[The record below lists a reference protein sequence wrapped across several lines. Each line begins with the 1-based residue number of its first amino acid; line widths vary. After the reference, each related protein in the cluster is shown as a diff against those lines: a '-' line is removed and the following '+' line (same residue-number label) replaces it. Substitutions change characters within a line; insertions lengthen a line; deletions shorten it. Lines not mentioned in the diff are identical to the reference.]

1 MPESWASIG
10 TICGTLLRFGW
21 KWRGSVSGLFRM
33 PWGHKSIAMN
43 VRYSH
48 LAPGFLLNV
57 VEKLV
62 P

>member
-33 PWGHKSIAMN
+33 PWGHKSIAMKYAIHTLP
-43 VRYSH
+43 RASC
-48 LAPGFLLNV
+48 LTS
-57 VEKLV
+57 
-62 P
+62 